1 MRLFSPEEFAS
12 RRRGA
17 QTRIEEALHPIVE
30 ESVDTSTDT
39 SGWDLLLDAVE
50 EQYEIAYAEDGEGT
64 APPLPQGWKDELRS
78 TLRETTAPR
87 DDRTVNNISI
97 WLATWVLS
105 QASIAAA
112 NADPEDIVLEWVDMG
127 DSNVRPAHAKTSG
140 QQRPPGEPFDV
151 DGVEMPYPGWPGAPI
166 ELWINCRCTLRPV
179 IADEFRAKA
188 GYFSIPEKV
197 EFDGGNGDETFIS
210 ALMHEMTRDLGQTDP
225 ETLTAGG
232 DMPEDEITEVAPEE
246 VNTPIEDISVNWY
259 GVITVEDTRSGDG
272 RKFAA
277 NSMLTRPLPL
287 PLTWQRTSADG
298 HDGSVTVAKIERLTR
313 VGKEIRG
320 AGSFIVNA
328 EADEVV
334 GLLGEFGR
342 YGVSVDADDVEFEL
356 DEEAEEIVFTKS
368 RACSASI
375 VSIPAFAEAYVSL
388 GDAPDDFFDGGE
400 DLATEG
406 PDAEDEALVA
416 STSFA
421 PGTQDGPG
429 WLTHPVDTDRL
440 RDYWTK
446 GPGAAKIAW
455 GTPGDFNR
463 CRLLLAEYVKPQ
475 HLAGYCANRHKD
487 ALGFW
492 PGEHHSLEAPADD
505 EMAPAVSV
513 VASAAAA
520 IEAPHEWFTD
530 PQFTEKT
537 HFTVTKEGEVFGHI
551 ATWDTCHGK
560 FTDQCVLPP
569 RSMTNY
575 AHFATGQVLTDKGL
589 VNTGPITVALDEKQR
604 AHAPDRLRMRPAVAH
619 YENTCAAV
627 ADVAVGEDQFG
638 IWAHG
643 WVRPGATPEQIAA
656 LRASDVS
663 GDWRLSPTTNSMEM
677 IAALAVNSGGFHTP
691 RVAAAIENGQQI
703 SLVAAGYLPADKEQ
717 EATPAGMEKFG
728 QIVAEFVAK
737 ELAARTERKKQ
748 MAALAAQIEE
758 D

>member
-17 QTRIEEALHPIVE
+17 QTRIEEALHPIVA

-39 SGWDLLLDAVE
+39 SGWDLLLEAVE

-78 TLRETTAPR
+78 TLRETKAPR
-87 DDRTVNNISI
+87 DERTVVNIAI

-127 DSNVRPAHAKTSG
+127 DGNVRPAHARTSG

-151 DGVEMPYPGWPGAPI
+151 DGTEMPYPGWPGAPI

-179 IADEFRAKA
+179 VADEFT
-188 GYFSIPEKV
+188 G
-197 EFDGGNGDETFIS
+197 T
-210 ALMHEMTRDLGQTDP
+210 ALRMGQTDP

-246 VNTPIEDISVNWY
+246 VNTPIEDVSVNWY

-277 NSMLTRPLPL
+277 GSMLTRPLPL
-287 PLTWQRTSADG
+287 PLTWQRVSADG

-313 VGKEIRG
+313 VGNEIRG
-320 AGSFIVNA
+320 AGSFIVNG

-334 GLLGEFGR
+334 GLIAEFGR

-375 VSIPAFAEAYVSL
+375 VSIPAFKEAYVSL
-388 GDAPDDFFDGGE
+388 GDAPEGFLDGE

-406 PDAEDEALVA
+406 PDSEDEALVA
-416 STSFA
+416 SVTFA

-440 RDYWTK
+440 RDYWVS

-463 CRLLLAEYVKPQ
+463 CRLHLAEYVKPQ

-492 PGEHHSLEAPADD
+492 PGEHNSLDAPASD
-505 EMAPAVSV
+505 EMAPAVSI
-513 VASAAAA
+513 VAARVSEV
-520 IEAPHEWFTD
+520 EAPHEWFVD
-530 PQFTEKT
+530 PEFTEKT
-537 HFTVTKEGEVFGHI
+537 HLTVTKEGEVFGHI
-551 ATWDTCHGK
+551 AAWDECHGS
-560 FTDQCVLPP
+560 FTDECVLPP

-575 AHFATGQVLTDKGL
+575 ARFATGQVLTDKGM
-589 VNTGPITVALDEKQR
+589 VNTGPLTVAKVEKQR
-604 AHAPDRLRMRPAVAH
+604 AHAPGRLGLRPAVAH

-627 ADVAVGEDQFG
+627 ADVAVGEDKFG
-638 IWAHG
+638 IWVHG
-643 WVRPGATPEQIAA
+643 WVRPGTAPEKIAE
-656 LRASDVS
+656 LRASDIS
-663 GDWRLSPTTNSMEM
+663 GDWRWDPQARNMEM
-677 IAALAVNSGGFHTP
+677 IAALGVNAGGFYTP
-691 RVAAAIENGQQI
+691 RVAASVENGQQV
-703 SLVAAGYLPADKEQ
+703 SLVAAGFIPADGKQAAPE
-717 EATPAGMEKFG
+717 GMEKFG
-728 QIVAEFVAK
+728 QIVAEYVAK

>member
-1 MRLFSPEEFAS
+1 
-12 RRRGA
+12 
-17 QTRIEEALHPIVE
+17 
-30 ESVDTSTDT
+30 
-39 SGWDLLLDAVE
+39 
-50 EQYEIAYAEDGEGT
+50 
-64 APPLPQGWKDELRS
+64 
-78 TLRETTAPR
+78 
-87 DDRTVNNISI
+87 
-97 WLATWVLS
+97 
-105 QASIAAA
+105 
-112 NADPEDIVLEWVDMG
+112 
-127 DSNVRPAHAKTSG
+127 
-140 QQRPPGEPFDV
+140 V

-179 IADEFRAKA
+179 MADEFTA
-188 GYFSIPEKV
+188 
-197 EFDGGNGDETFIS
+197 TTTT
-210 ALMHEMTRDLGQTDP
+210 MGQTGP
-225 ETLTAGG
+225 EALTAGG
-232 DMPEDEITEVAPEE
+232 DMDDEITEVAPEE

-277 NSMLTRPLPL
+277 GSMLTRPLPL

-313 VGKEIRG
+313 VGNEIRG
-320 AGSFIVNA
+320 GGSFIVNA

-406 PDAEDEALVA
+406 VDSEDEALVA
-416 STSFA
+416 SVGFKDLA
-421 PGTQDGPG
+421 PGKTEDGPG

-440 RDYWTK
+440 RDYWVR
-446 GPGAAKIAW
+446 GPGAAKIGW

-463 CRLLLAEYVKPQ
+463 CRLAVAEYVKPQ
-475 HLAGYCANRHKD
+475 YLAGYCANRHYD

-492 PGEHHSLEAPADD
+492 PGRPVRGDSVPFSERDG
-505 EMAPAVSV
+505 EMAPAVSI
-513 VASAAAA
+513 VASRSSE
-520 IEAPHEWFTD
+520 IEAPSGWFKD
-530 PQFTEKT
+530 PEFTEKT

-575 AHFATGQVLTDKGL
+575 AHFATGQVLTDEGP
-589 VNTGPITVALDEKQR
+589 VNTGPITIALSEQQR

-643 WVRPGATPEQIAA
+643 WVRPGTTPEQIAA

-663 GDWRLSPTTNSMEM
+663 GDWRLAPQSDSLEM

-691 RVAAAIENGQQI
+691 RVAASIQNGQQI
-703 SLVAAGYLPADKEQ
+703 SLVAAGYLPAEEEQ
-717 EATPAGMEKFG
+717 QAAPEGMEKFAEM
-728 QIVAEFVAK
+728 IAEFISH
-737 ELAARTERKKQ
+737 ELAARTERKKE
-748 MAALAAQIEE
+748 MAALAAQLEE
-758 D
+758 EN